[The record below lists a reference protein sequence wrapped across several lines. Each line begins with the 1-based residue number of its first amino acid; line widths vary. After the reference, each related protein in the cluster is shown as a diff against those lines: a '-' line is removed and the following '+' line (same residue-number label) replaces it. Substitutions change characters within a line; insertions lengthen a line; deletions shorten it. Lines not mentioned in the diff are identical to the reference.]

1 MSNDKPIPLEG
12 IPVFTGN
19 LATLDVKVTELTSA
33 AETIA
38 TTTGDV
44 HSSFGGLQAFYK
56 APEADQLFATT
67 KPVATSGQTLKSDLK
82 SIAGALSAYSDE
94 VHPLVEKLK
103 EIKRDAGAFLV
114 KINADDKWRE
124 DGDLVEE
131 NNHRRDEIAETLA
144 AFQEAEVACYNKIV
158 ALVCLLPLKT
168 SDGSESKNQY
178 GYDAETLKH
187 AEGLPWGDP
196 LVESTP
202 GWQVW
207 EHAWDFTK
215 GFFVDGVW
223 GTIKG
228 LGTLVGYDGFEA
240 AGQAWKGLAQLATG
254 VAISLSPVA
263 AVQYW
268 TAKDEDLPTWLRESR
283 TAVKETGKALIA
295 YDQWGENP
303 SRAAGAVTFNVV
315 TTVFTGGTGGA
326 VAGGGKAALA
336 AKALSAAGKVGRF
349 VDPMT
354 YIFKGAG
361 FGLTKIGDVMTGLK
375 GLGTIEIPP
384 LPDNV
389 FTLPEGAVRLSD
401 GTVDLPAGA
410 AIPDGAVRLADGTV
424 RLPEGVIALPEG
436 TIKNPFDE
444 GAAYADDKGNLY
456 DESGNLVQRA
466 EDARTEPGKTHAD
479 TPDHARVDNPVRQ
492 PVLAGAGAHG
502 GSNIGDG
509 IRLGDNLSDFGRVG
523 DDAPAHAT
531 ADHTPGGRIPDNT
544 PTNNLDNT
552 PRGGDRTEGPSATGH
567 GGGPA
572 GAGTH
577 MDGPDVGGRNEPPT
591 GGGGTHPPQTPGAGG
606 LDDAAHGVDDA
617 AQPTHSTG
625 DRQLTAEEI
634 KVKQDEFVRRANN
647 PDKSWF
653 DLYYRSDGHRLSV
666 HTKIDGVELP
676 ILAKDSNGSWISKH
690 DLPSA
695 PSETRFGRDPLARGS
710 APVDQIDHLDDVAKD
725 RKVSVDLSNAERAH
739 KIAPTDQ
746 TLAEV
751 QRARQQF
758 IDHFD
763 DQTSNNSSYSERL
776 GEDAARLHVASERFE
791 GAVEQPLPKTP
802 NGANMFDQL
811 YRRPDGKLVIIEAK
825 APGSGLIWRRGK
837 GAAADLM
844 VQQGTRH
851 YLETILAEMEARP
864 ALSVIDETGKVWT
877 NAELVAE
884 LRPALDN
891 GNLEYAMV
899 KAVEGKGSYAGA
911 VLEYFKI

>member
-1 MSNDKPIPLEG
+1 M
-12 IPVFTGN
+12 
-19 LATLDVKVTELTSA
+19 ATLDVKVTELTSA

-38 TTTGDV
+38 TTTSDV
-44 HSSFGGLQAFYK
+44 HSSFGGLQAFYQ

-67 KPVATSGQTLKSDLK
+67 KPVANSGQTLKSDLK
-82 SIAGALSAYSDE
+82 SIAGALSTYSDE
-94 VHPLVEKLK
+94 VYPLVEKLK

-124 DGDLVEE
+124 DGDLIEE

-168 SDGSESKNQY
+168 SDGSDSKNQY
-178 GYDAETLKH
+178 GFDAETLKH

-228 LGTLVGYDGFEA
+228 LGTLVGFDGWDA

-315 TTVFTGGTGGA
+315 TTIFTGGTGGA

-389 FTLPEGAVRLSD
+389 FTLPEGALRLPD

-410 AIPDGAVRLADGTV
+410 AIPEGAIRLADGTV

-436 TIKNPFDE
+436 TLKNPFDE
-444 GAAYADDKGNLY
+444 GAAYADLKGNLY
-456 DESGNLVQRA
+456 DENGNLVQRA
-466 EDARTEPGKTHAD
+466 EDARAEPGKTD
-479 TPDHARVDNPVRQ
+479 TDATNPDHARVETPVRQ
-492 PVLAGAGAHG
+492 PVLVGAGA
-502 GSNIGDG
+502 
-509 IRLGDNLSDFGRVG
+509 RVG
-523 DDAPAHAT
+523 DDLSGVGRAGDDARGGGAVNQAPGSSVGDSMPSNNAG
-531 ADHTPGGRIPDNT
+531 DMPGGRAETPGTGPAASHDPSGGSAADNG
-544 PTNNLDNT
+544 P
-552 PRGGDRTEGPSATGH
+552 PRSPGGPSH
-567 GGGPA
+567 PA
-572 GAGTH
+572 
-577 MDGPDVGGRNEPPT
+577 
-591 GGGGTHPPQTPGAGG
+591 TPGSGG
-606 LDDAAHGVDDA
+606 LDNVPRTGDDA
-617 AQPTHSTG
+617 TATPSGDGAAPPQRQPVPRPSFMREG
-625 DRQLTAEEI
+625 PNPYGPPGSLTLE
-634 KVKQDEFVRRANN
+634 
-647 PDKSWF
+647 
-653 DLYYRSDGHRLSV
+653 
-666 HTKIDGVELP
+666 
-676 ILAKDSNGSWISKH
+676 
-690 DLPSA
+690 
-695 PSETRFGRDPLARGS
+695 
-710 APVDQIDHLDDVAKD
+710 QI
-725 RKVSVDLSNAERAH
+725 
-739 KIAPTDQ
+739 
-746 TLAEV
+746 
-751 QRARQQF
+751 
-758 IDHFD
+758 
-763 DQTSNNSSYSERL
+763 
-776 GEDAARLHVASERFE
+776 EDI
-791 GAVEQPLPKTP
+791 
-802 NGANMFDQL
+802 QL
-811 YRRPDGKLVIIEAK
+811 YRANEEPGYFDHHYRKDGTRKSLETYDTSGLTPPQLTRLSENAPWIRAKDAPAPPSPHYLDAAYVRVSADTVTSAPRLQTLDEAAQRRHFAVRWDNLVTDWKAEAGRTHATQGTLESAGLWGEAKGVYKESHTDMSKAAEDFGEKAAEHHYVAERYPDFDRQPLLGPKNGNDQFDQVWKHDDGRVVVIEAKSSPGTELGRRTLPGGKQVSQGSREYFLDIMKAMSKRGEFEAVQSLKDALRDGKLEYVVVKGEKNA
-825 APGSGLIWRRGK
+825 GTYTGYQYRRF
-837 GAAADLM
+837 DI
-844 VQQGTRH
+844 TRRT
-851 YLETILAEMEARP
+851 LP
-864 ALSVIDETGKVWT
+864 
-877 NAELVAE
+877 
-884 LRPALDN
+884 
-891 GNLEYAMV
+891 
-899 KAVEGKGSYAGA
+899 
-911 VLEYFKI
+911 

>member
-19 LATLDVKVTELTSA
+19 LATLDVKVSELTSA

-82 SIAGALSAYSDE
+82 SIAGALSTYSDE

-168 SDGSESKNQY
+168 SDGSDSKNQY

-436 TIKNPFDE
+436 TVKNPFDE

-466 EDARTEPGKTHAD
+466 EDARTEPGKTDAD
-479 TPDHARVDNPVRQ
+479 TPDHARVENPVRQ

-502 GSNIGDG
+502 GSHADG
-509 IRLGDNLSDFGRVG
+509 AIRMDGSLSDELGDSADAPGTGPSGGHEQPGISTRG
-523 DDAPAHAT
+523 DDPLSGHSKGQFGQGYERPVGGHSHAPGSGE
-531 ADHTPGGRIPDNT
+531 GGPSGTGSDRF
-544 PTNNLDNT
+544 
-552 PRGGDRTEGPSATGH
+552 GDRADSS
-567 GGGPA
+567 GGPA
-572 GAGTH
+572 GWEKPHGESGPLDRGGITEQQIRDQMRGTK
-577 MDGPDVGGRNEPPT
+577 T
-591 GGGGTHPPQTPGAGG
+591 KPGDLENVLAN
-606 LDDAAHGVDDA
+606 L
-617 AQPTHSTG
+617 
-625 DRQLTAEEI
+625 
-634 KVKQDEFVRRANN
+634 ANN
-647 PDKSWF
+647 PAGREIAETIASGRFKDAENFDQVISSLSQFDKMPGGIEQLRLANRLHASGVRDISF
-653 DLYYRSDGHRLSV
+653 EIKGDIEIKPGVRTGEATDLDVMARDAGGNIHGYQFKEIQNPKKVINKIFSNMKQLETSGADFKTFVVDTKGTLSDHLALRSQQRLTDV
-666 HTKIDGVELP
+666 YGKTNIQFIIRVEDGVLSIP
-676 ILAKDSNGSWISKH
+676 
-690 DLPSA
+690 PSGTFT
-695 PSETRFGRDPLARGS
+695 P
-710 APVDQIDHLDDVAKD
+710 
-725 RKVSVDLSNAERAH
+725 
-739 KIAPTDQ
+739 
-746 TLAEV
+746 EV
-751 QRARQQF
+751 
-758 IDHFD
+758 
-763 DQTSNNSSYSERL
+763 
-776 GEDAARLHVASERFE
+776 
-791 GAVEQPLPKTP
+791 TP
-802 NGANMFDQL
+802 
-811 YRRPDGKLVIIEAK
+811 
-825 APGSGLIWRRGK
+825 
-837 GAAADLM
+837 
-844 VQQGTRH
+844 
-851 YLETILAEMEARP
+851 
-864 ALSVIDETGKVWT
+864 
-877 NAELVAE
+877 
-884 LRPALDN
+884 
-891 GNLEYAMV
+891 
-899 KAVEGKGSYAGA
+899 
-911 VLEYFKI
+911 

>member
-19 LATLDVKVTELTSA
+19 LATLDVKVSELTSA

-82 SIAGALSAYSDE
+82 SIAGALSTYSDE

-168 SDGSESKNQY
+168 SDGSDSKNQY

-436 TIKNPFDE
+436 TVKNPFDE

-466 EDARTEPGKTHAD
+466 EDARTEPGKTDAD
-479 TPDHARVDNPVRQ
+479 TPDHARVENPVRQ

-502 GSNIGDG
+502 GSHADG
-509 IRLGDNLSDFGRVG
+509 AIRMDGSLSDELGDSADAPGTGPSGGHEQPGISTRG
-523 DDAPAHAT
+523 DDPLSGHSKGQFGQGYERPVGGHSHAPGSGE
-531 ADHTPGGRIPDNT
+531 GGPSGTGSDRF
-544 PTNNLDNT
+544 
-552 PRGGDRTEGPSATGH
+552 GDRADSS
-567 GGGPA
+567 GGPA
-572 GAGTH
+572 GWEKPHGESGPLDRGGITEQQIRDQMRGTK
-577 MDGPDVGGRNEPPT
+577 T
-591 GGGGTHPPQTPGAGG
+591 KPGDLENVLAN
-606 LDDAAHGVDDA
+606 L
-617 AQPTHSTG
+617 
-625 DRQLTAEEI
+625 
-634 KVKQDEFVRRANN
+634 ANN
-647 PDKSWF
+647 PAGREIAETIASGRFKDAENFDQVISSLSQFDKMPGGIEQLRLANRLHASGVRDISF
-653 DLYYRSDGHRLSV
+653 EIKGDIEIKPGVRTGEATDLDVMARDAGGNIHGYQFKEIQNPKKVINKIFSNMKQLETSGADFKTFVVDTKGTLADHLALRTQQRLTDV
-666 HTKIDGVELP
+666 YGKTNIQFIIRVEDGVLSIP
-676 ILAKDSNGSWISKH
+676 
-690 DLPSA
+690 PSGTFT
-695 PSETRFGRDPLARGS
+695 P
-710 APVDQIDHLDDVAKD
+710 
-725 RKVSVDLSNAERAH
+725 
-739 KIAPTDQ
+739 
-746 TLAEV
+746 EV
-751 QRARQQF
+751 
-758 IDHFD
+758 
-763 DQTSNNSSYSERL
+763 
-776 GEDAARLHVASERFE
+776 
-791 GAVEQPLPKTP
+791 TP
-802 NGANMFDQL
+802 
-811 YRRPDGKLVIIEAK
+811 
-825 APGSGLIWRRGK
+825 
-837 GAAADLM
+837 
-844 VQQGTRH
+844 
-851 YLETILAEMEARP
+851 
-864 ALSVIDETGKVWT
+864 
-877 NAELVAE
+877 
-884 LRPALDN
+884 
-891 GNLEYAMV
+891 
-899 KAVEGKGSYAGA
+899 
-911 VLEYFKI
+911 

>member
-44 HSSFGGLQAFYK
+44 HSSFGGLQAFYQ

-67 KPVATSGQTLKSDLK
+67 KPVETSGQTLKSDLK
-82 SIAGALSAYSDE
+82 SIAGALSTYSDE
-94 VHPLVEKLK
+94 VYPLVEKLR

-124 DGDLVEE
+124 DGDLIEE
-131 NNHRRDEIAETLA
+131 NNQRRDEIAETLA

-168 SDGSESKNQY
+168 SDGSDSKNQY
-178 GYDAETLKH
+178 GFDAETLKH

-228 LGTLVGYDGFEA
+228 LGTLVGVDGWDA

-263 AVQYW
+263 AVQFW

-303 SRAAGAVTFNVV
+303 ARAAGAVTFNVV

-401 GTVDLPAGA
+401 GTVDLPAGT
-410 AIPDGAVRLADGTV
+410 AIPEGAVRLADGTV

-436 TIKNPFDE
+436 TLKNPFDE
-444 GAAYADDKGNLY
+444 GAAYADREGNLY

-466 EDARTEPGKTHAD
+466 DQARVETPVRVPEMAGARDEAGSSAPAGHSSDSTHAHD
-479 TPDHARVDNPVRQ
+479 SS
-492 PVLAGAGAHG
+492 GHG
-502 GSNIGDG
+502 PGSDE
-509 IRLGDNLSDFGRVG
+509 V
-523 DDAPAHAT
+523 
-531 ADHTPGGRIPDNT
+531 PG
-544 PTNNLDNT
+544 
-552 PRGGDRTEGPSATGH
+552 GGDR
-567 GGGPA
+567 
-572 GAGTH
+572 
-577 MDGPDVGGRNEPPT
+577 PDVPDGQDESVLPEFDGASSSEAADMATRRDFEARVSPESTIPAPPKEPGHYVLETGDPVYFSDGRTAIGYDRSTKVNFDYVRPLNGYHDVVVHGNNQGFFEPGRVNEA
-591 GGGGTHPPQTPGAGG
+591 GSGFSAGDTHP
-606 LDDAAHGVDDA
+606 
-617 AQPTHSTG
+617 THI
-625 DRQLTAEEI
+625 ANAI
-634 KVKQDEFVRRANN
+634 RAN
-647 PDKSWF
+647 P
-653 DLYYRSDGHRLSV
+653 
-666 HTKIDGVELP
+666 
-676 ILAKDSNGSWISKH
+676 
-690 DLPSA
+690 
-695 PSETRFGRDPLARGS
+695 
-710 APVDQIDHLDDVAKD
+710 
-725 RKVSVDLSNAERAH
+725 
-739 KIAPTDQ
+739 
-746 TLAEV
+746 
-751 QRARQQF
+751 
-758 IDHFD
+758 
-763 DQTSNNSSYSERL
+763 
-776 GEDAARLHVASERFE
+776 
-791 GAVEQPLPKTP
+791 
-802 NGANMFDQL
+802 
-811 YRRPDGKLVIIEAK
+811 
-825 APGSGLIWRRGK
+825 
-837 GAAADLM
+837 
-844 VQQGTRH
+844 
-851 YLETILAEMEARP
+851 
-864 ALSVIDETGKVWT
+864 
-877 NAELVAE
+877 
-884 LRPALDN
+884 
-891 GNLEYAMV
+891 
-899 KAVEGKGSYAGA
+899 SYAGGPVRLVSCHTGTVTEGA
-911 VLEYFKI
+911 FDVPAAQSVANELGVPVMAPTNKVGVSTRLGPGQTPTIFDGGYWRTFLPLAH

>member
-19 LATLDVKVTELTSA
+19 LATLDVKVSELTSA

-82 SIAGALSAYSDE
+82 SIAGALSTYSDE

-168 SDGSESKNQY
+168 SDGSDSKNQY

-436 TIKNPFDE
+436 TVKNPFDE

-466 EDARTEPGKTHAD
+466 EDARTEPGKTDAD
-479 TPDHARVDNPVRQ
+479 TPDHARVENPVRQ
-492 PVLAGAGAHG
+492 PVLVGARG

-509 IRLGDNLSDFGRVG
+509 IRLGDNLSDVGRVG
-523 DDAPAHAT
+523 DQPQGGTTDNLARSPAASHDASTGGHGES
-531 ADHTPGGRIPDNT
+531 PGSGGGPDG
-544 PTNNLDNT
+544 PV
-552 PRGGDRTEGPSATGH
+552 GGDRNPGSGDDHVPGNSGADSPEASRSSDGTDKAEAPDTHGPDGGWGGAGWVEQPSDYAARIYDTLRATPNHIDIPAMARNTGLDESVLRQVKAH
-567 GGGPA
+567 MIRSQHDVVVRPGEWVRGRFTPRDDIASLWDGARNGTLDKAQVKEFRNLMTHEYVESRLMKAGLPYLQDQAGLWRKEADGTYTDGGRYSPKSLGAA
-572 GAGTH
+572 GA
-577 MDGPDVGGRNEPPT
+577 
-591 GGGGTHPPQTPGAGG
+591 
-606 LDDAAHGVDDA
+606 
-617 AQPTHSTG
+617 
-625 DRQLTAEEI
+625 
-634 KVKQDEFVRRANN
+634 
-647 PDKSWF
+647 
-653 DLYYRSDGHRLSV
+653 
-666 HTKIDGVELP
+666 
-676 ILAKDSNGSWISKH
+676 H
-690 DLPSA
+690 DLA
-695 PSETRFGRDPLARGS
+695 PNPVRGGFGTAWQKLGLKHPKTELA
-710 APVDQIDHLDDVAKD
+710 A
-725 RKVSVDLSNAERAH
+725 DLSN
-739 KIAPTDQ
+739 
-746 TLAEV
+746 
-751 QRARQQF
+751 
-758 IDHFD
+758 IDDFVKDVFH
-763 DQTSNNSSYSERL
+763 
-776 GEDAARLHVASERFE
+776 
-791 GAVEQPLPKTP
+791 
-802 NGANMFDQL
+802 
-811 YRRPDGKLVIIEAK
+811 
-825 APGSGLIWRRGK
+825 
-837 GAAADLM
+837 
-844 VQQGTRH
+844 
-851 YLETILAEMEARP
+851 
-864 ALSVIDETGKVWT
+864 
-877 NAELVAE
+877 E
-884 LRPALDN
+884 LRAKGL
-891 GNLEYAMV
+891 NL
-899 KAVEGKGSYAGA
+899 K
-911 VLEYFKI
+911 